1 MCETSDAGEEDQ
13 DPLNLAR
20 TTATSVF
27 EEADVDRNGKITL
40 NEFRAWASQSDSS
53 ASKIDNLRKT
63 AVRRMSMN
71 SLRSLTHLNAYPV
84 RVAFTAFA
92 NHADEHGL
100 ITRSEFVKCLKSLS
114 RDEDDDDESRLV
126 AFTSLYDIFDIDS
139 NGVVDLNE
147 LSSGL
152 GILCGGTASDKAAAS
167 FELYDVNGDGL
178 ITYDEMVVLLTS
190 VFRIMYH
197 ILGNN

>member
-1 MCETSDAGEEDQ
+1 MWTETAN
-13 DPLNLAR
+13 NL
-20 TTATSVF
+20 
-27 EEADVDRNGKITL
+27 G
-40 NEFRAWASQSDSS
+40 EFRAWASESDSS
-53 ASKIDNLRKT
+53 TGKIDKLRKT

-178 ITYDEMVVLLTS
+178 IIHEMVVLLRPFSELCITRAERP
-190 VFRIMYH
+190 RIY
-197 ILGNN
+197 LT